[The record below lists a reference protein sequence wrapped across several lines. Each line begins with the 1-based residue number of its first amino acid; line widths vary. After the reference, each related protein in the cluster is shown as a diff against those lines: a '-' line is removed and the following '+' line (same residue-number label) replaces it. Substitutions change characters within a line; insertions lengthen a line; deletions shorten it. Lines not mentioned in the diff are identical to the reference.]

1 MMTSSIAAQ
10 SSMLETMTQRL
21 TLLLMTN
28 DWTTLVTRTV
38 RARGCVA
45 SSCVYHDDRSGEY
58 RGDDGGRVELY
69 YEDDCAFVVSDYSHV
84 SLRTR

>member
-1 MMTSSIAAQ
+1 
-10 SSMLETMTQRL
+10 MLETMTQRL

-45 SSCVYHDDRSGEY
+45 SSCVYRDDKSGQQ
-58 RGDDGGRVELY
+58 RGDGGRVDFY

-84 SLRTR
+84 SLRMR